1 MECMSEC
8 RCEIANVNEKESTD
22 GRDMMNIRQT
32 VDRMDDNEKLN
43 GKSSRV

>member
-1 MECMSEC
+1 MECMSKC